1 MNNYAAFVIVSV
13 ILELLS
19 WVNGWMFFNVQNAF
33 QYLQVL

>member
-1 MNNYAAFVIVSV
+1 MNNYAAIMIVSV

-19 WVNGWMFFNVQNAF
+19 WVKGWMFFNVQNVF